1 MTTPIEHIVFD
12 IGSVLIHY
20 DPEIPFKKLIPD
32 DTERRWFFDNVCT
45 SEWNF
50 EQDRGRS
57 WPDAEA
63 LLIDQYPEHTD
74 LIRAFRRNWR
84 DMVPYSYSGTVAI
97 FEQFIDGGKD
107 LTMLTNFSSDTFR
120 EAQEIYPFLK
130 RPRGVT
136 VSGDVKLIKP
146 DAAIYELHTNSFDL
160 KKEATFFIDDNPAN
174 IKAAKAHG
182 WQAVLFTSPG
192 QLARDIEQ
200 LRFK

>member
-57 WPDAEA
+57 WPHAEA

-74 LIRAFRRNWR
+74 LIRAFRRN
-84 DMVPYSYSGTVAI
+84 
-97 FEQFIDGGKD
+97 
-107 LTMLTNFSSDTFR
+107 
-120 EAQEIYPFLK
+120 
-130 RPRGVT
+130 
-136 VSGDVKLIKP
+136 
-146 DAAIYELHTNSFDL
+146 
-160 KKEATFFIDDNPAN
+160 
-174 IKAAKAHG
+174 
-182 WQAVLFTSPG
+182 
-192 QLARDIEQ
+192 
-200 LRFK
+200 